1 MSIPSQSRLMGFHPS
16 RRDLLKRGLALAAVT
31 SCPFGLRSAQAA
43 SQEVH
48 TFKCGACDVTVLS
61 DGTMS
66 MPFSFSMPGRDP
78 KEIEAL
84 FRSAG
89 LPTDGIT
96 AQVNVTVVK
105 TPDALVLID
114 TGGGSDFVPSVG
126 KLADRLDAAGFA
138 PEAFTHVIFT
148 HAHADH
154 LWGVIDPLDGGTK
167 FTKARHIMTATEFD
181 FWNKPGREADVPEM
195 FKTMAIG
202 TGRRLKAIG
211 ERVELR
217 KAGDEILP
225 GITLADS
232 AGHTPGHVCVLV
244 TSGTDRLMIAGD
256 ALNHPLVSFMNPG
269 WRWGSDMD
277 ADGGVATRKRLL
289 DQLATDKSA
298 LLGYHLPWPGL
309 GRVERAGDG
318 YRFVQG

>member
-1 MSIPSQSRLMGFHPS
+1 MSNSSQSYFVGSQPS
-16 RRDLLKRGLALAAVT
+16 RRDLIKGSLVLAAVA
-31 SCPFGLRSAQAA
+31 SCPIGLRPAVAA
-43 SQEVH
+43 SLEVH
-48 TFKCGACDVTVLS
+48 TFKCGASDVTVIS
-61 DGTMS
+61 DGSLS
-66 MPFSFSMPGRDP
+66 MPFSNSLPGRDP

-84 FRSAG
+84 FKAAG

-105 TPDALVLID
+105 TGDALILID

-126 KLADRLDAAGFA
+126 KLADRLDAAGFT

-167 FTKARHIMTATEFD
+167 FTNAKHIMTATEFD
-181 FWNKPGREADVPEM
+181 FWNKPGREADVPDM

-202 TGRRLKAIG
+202 TGRRLKVIG
-211 ERVELR
+211 ERVDHR
-217 KAGDEILP
+217 KAGDEIIP
-225 GITLADS
+225 GIVLVDS

-244 TSGTDRLMIAGD
+244 GSGADRLLVSGD
-256 ALNHPLVSFMNPG
+256 ALNHPLVSFANPD

-277 ADGGVATRKRLL
+277 WEAAVMTRKRLL
-289 DQLATDKSA
+289 DQLATDKIA

-309 GRVERAGDG
+309 GRVERAGTS